1 MNDFL
6 TIERFPA
13 AMQKVERIF
22 DVDKRFPGQ
31 VFRRPYR
38 FYLLREFDNAMGDL
52 ILSLPQHDPVL
63 MRENILLC
71 VIDPDPIDHFEKKLK
86 TIPAFY
92 FTANV
97 GEKKFNELCRRGL
110 DRVGHFAD
118 SIANVSDVESY
129 IPGSASWAMWGERQ
143 PEIAVLGLDDP
154 ELVAHL
160 IDENGYWMDAE
171 SATDDGGFAVMP
183 YSNRKIPEDVRAALI
198 ANYGGRADLERGLGR
213 KVRYAWEK

>member
-1 MNDFL
+1 MNNFL

-22 DVDKRFPGQ
+22 DVDKRLPEQ
-31 VFRRPYR
+31 VFGRPYR
-38 FYLLREFDNAMGDL
+38 FYLLREFDAAMSDL
-52 ILSLPQHDPVL
+52 ILLLRQHNPAL
-63 MRENILLC
+63 AREIILLC
-71 VIDPDPIDHFEKKLK
+71 VIDPDPINHFEKRLK

-97 GEKKFNELCRRGL
+97 GEKKFSELCRRRL

-118 SIANVSDVESY
+118 SIANISDVESY
-129 IPGSASWAMWGERQ
+129 IPESASWAMWGERQ

-183 YSNRKIPEDVRAALI
+183 YSNRKVPEDFRAALI
-198 ANYGGRADLERGLGR
+198 ANYGGRADLERRLGR